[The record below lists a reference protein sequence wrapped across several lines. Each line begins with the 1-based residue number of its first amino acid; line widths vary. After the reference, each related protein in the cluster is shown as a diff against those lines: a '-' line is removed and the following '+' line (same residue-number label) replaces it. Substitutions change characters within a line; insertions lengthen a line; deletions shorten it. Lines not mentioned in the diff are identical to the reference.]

1 MNRTLYLLLAVI
13 VLGALAWF
21 VSSSGSTPTRLADG
35 AEERQFAYE
44 ELEDIH
50 KIFVADRKGHTV
62 TLTRGGET
70 GWLADGKPANENVM
84 KNLLNTVR
92 RIDIQS
98 LPTQKAVPNM
108 VKNLATQGILVQLF
122 DRNDKKLRG
131 YYIGGSTND
140 ETGTYAIVEN
150 SENPY
155 VVHQPGFTGNIRAR
169 FNLWDD
175 EWRSKVYFRVDPDKV
190 ESFSIDYPRQ
200 QSKSFEL
207 KKERGKYVLRPLYE
221 TGQSVR
227 EIPRGVAEGILSRY
241 EKYYVNRYEN
251 NDKQSMEEARQL
263 LPFAV
268 IAIKEEG
275 KEVREMRVFP
285 RYQGR
290 TLMNDVKTGEFIEG
304 GGLEA
309 FTAFINNGQDWV
321 LLNVETTQPLLVA
334 YDSF

>member
-1 MNRTLYLLLAVI
+1 MNRTTLLLLAVVI
-13 VLGALAWF
+13 LGALAWF
-21 VSSSGSTPTRLADG
+21 VMARGGTPQRLADG
-35 AEERQFAYE
+35 AEERQFAYAE
-44 ELEDIH
+44 IEDIH
-50 KIFVADRKGHTV
+50 KIFVADRKGHSV

-84 KNLLNTVR
+84 KNLLSTIKLV
-92 RIDIQS
+92 DIQS
-98 LPTQKAVPNM
+98 LPTRKAVPNM

-122 DRNDKKLRG
+122 DQRGNKLRG

-140 ETGTYAIVEN
+140 ETGTFAIMEG

-175 EWRSKVYFRVDPDKV
+175 EWRSKVYFRVDPDQV
-190 ESFSIDYPRQ
+190 ERFSIDYPKQ
-200 QSKSFEL
+200 QAKSFEL
-207 KKERGKYVLRPLYE
+207 EKVDGSFVLRPLYE
-221 TGQSVR
+221 TGQPVR
-227 EIPRGVAEGILSRY
+227 EVPQGIAEGILSRY

-251 NDKQSMEEARQL
+251 QDTPSIQRAREL
-263 LPFAV
+263 LPFAIISV
-268 IAIKEEG
+268 KETGQEA
-275 KEVREMRVFP
+275 REMQLYP

-290 TLMNDVKTGEFIEG
+290 TITNDVKTGEYIEG